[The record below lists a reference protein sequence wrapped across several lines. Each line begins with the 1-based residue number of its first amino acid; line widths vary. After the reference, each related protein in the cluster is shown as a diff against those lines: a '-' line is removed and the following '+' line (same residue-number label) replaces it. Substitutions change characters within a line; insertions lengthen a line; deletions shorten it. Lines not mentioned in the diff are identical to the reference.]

1 MLFDN
6 KQHTEITHR
15 HYFDYHIGLQVNHMH
30 QLLRMLC
37 DRLCLLKSYMSNFML
52 HSMELSSFLQWKLKR
67 YKNHVIALFVS
78 RPTNTP
84 HRTMICDFFF
94 LLCFLYMLLAKC
106 VLYLI
111 CLHQYKNEKP
121 RLNVY
126 ESECAEYGT
135 SS

>member
-67 YKNHVIALFVS
+67 YKNHVVAFCLSVGLQIHHTEQWSVIFFSPLLSVYAVS
-78 RPTNTP
+78 YVCSLSHLSSSVQKWETQIKCIWKWM
-84 HRTMICDFFF
+84 HRIWD
-94 LLCFLYMLLAKC
+94 
-106 VLYLI
+106 
-111 CLHQYKNEKP
+111 
-121 RLNVY
+121 
-126 ESECAEYGT
+126 
-135 SS
+135 